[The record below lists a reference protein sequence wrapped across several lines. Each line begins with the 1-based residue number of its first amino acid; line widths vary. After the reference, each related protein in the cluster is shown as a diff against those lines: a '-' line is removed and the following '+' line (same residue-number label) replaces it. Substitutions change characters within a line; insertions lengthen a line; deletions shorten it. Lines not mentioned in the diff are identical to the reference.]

1 MKQRRYKIWII
12 IFLITIIVI
21 LMYLLTKNVG
31 YIYNGKTA
39 NSTGNV
45 DIFDITIDN
54 VNKNTKDKT
63 NQENEINNKS
73 SYIKN
78 ELTNNNNDNNNI
90 KNNVINNT
98 ITNDDI
104 DKDKP
109 NNEIEIKDQYDVW
122 YNKKARIFSNP
133 AYEFKSKIAP
143 GTSNMYRFIIKNN
156 NDFDIIVN
164 ISMLEENPY
173 NINMRYKLKSDNNYI
188 VGDKQSYKKA
198 SELNIENIEIKSNE
212 SKEYN
217 LEWKWIDSE
226 NDTKIGETIDANY
239 KLTID
244 VEARAKWKN

>member
-1 MKQRRYKIWII
+1 MKQRRYKVLVIVL
-12 IFLITIIVI
+12 FITIIAI
-21 LMYLLTKNVG
+21 LMYLLFKNAR
-31 YIYNGKTA
+31 YIYNSKIQ
-39 NSTGNV
+39 NSMGNV
-45 DIFDITIDN
+45 DVFNITIEPAN
-54 VNKNTKDKT
+54 GNKEDK
-63 NQENEINNKS
+63 NNPKNENNLNNKS
-73 SYIKN
+73 SYNKN
-78 ELTNNNNDNNNI
+78 ELTNNNTKNNNI
-90 KNNVINNT
+90 NNK

-143 GTSNMYRFIIKNN
+143 GISNMYRFIIKNN
-156 NDFDIIVN
+156 NNFDIIVN

-173 NINMRYKLKSDNNYI
+173 NINMKYKLKSDNNYI

-239 KLTID
+239 KLTIN
-244 VEARAKWKN
+244 VEAKAK